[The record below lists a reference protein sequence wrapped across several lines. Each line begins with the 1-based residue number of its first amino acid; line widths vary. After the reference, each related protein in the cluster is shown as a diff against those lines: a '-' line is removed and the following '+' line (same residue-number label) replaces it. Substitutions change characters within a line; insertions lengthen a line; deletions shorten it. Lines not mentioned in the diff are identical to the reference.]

1 MTTQLL
7 RTNRKTAVIG
17 PFLLA
22 VLILLFTSSFLSA
35 QPQTERVYLSGTGSD
50 NTVTWD
56 FYCTGGRQ
64 SGAWTKIEVPS
75 CWEQQGFGEY
85 TYGVN
90 FYGKKTHPGI
100 STEHGLYKHTFIAP
114 EAWQGKT
121 IILIFEG
128 VMTDTRV
135 TINGTKAGDV
145 HQGGFYRFQ
154 YNITNYMK
162 FGEENLLEVE
172 VKKESEDAS
181 VNLAERRGDYWNFGG
196 IFRPV
201 FLEVKPATYIHRTAI
216 YAKADGTFFAEVYL
230 GEASSEKLN
239 VEAQLYTLDGKKVG
253 KEAIGKVIDAGDK
266 AIVRASFD
274 EIELWT
280 PETPNLY
287 EVRIQLKKGEEI
299 LHEVADKIGFRTVE
313 IREGDGFYVNGVRVN
328 LRGVNRHSFR
338 PELGRTMNKEANYAD
353 VRLMKAMNMNT
364 VRLSHYPADPE
375 FLDDCDELG
384 LYVLNEIAGW
394 HGRYNTGV
402 GRKIVKETVVRDVN
416 HPSVIIWDNGNE
428 GGWNVELD
436 DDFHLYDP
444 QKRPVIHPQQD
455 LAGLETMHYRSYG
468 ETQEYLRGPLLFFPT
483 EFLHGLYDG
492 GHGAGLY
499 DYWKLMYSHPNCIG
513 GLLWVLSD
521 EGIMRTDLG
530 NKIDNDGNHGADGI
544 VGPSHEKEGSF
555 YTIKEIWSPVYI
567 DLDKLPNSFDGNI
580 PVENRFDFT
589 NLKDCLFEYELVQFG
604 NEEDYQSKKILKSGK
619 LKSPDIAPHKR
630 GFLQVSLDLSG
641 ADALYLKATDP
652 SGEEIFTWSW
662 VLDHQGTIQNEIAD
676 SKPFVEFTGWFLK
689 LGIGDL
695 ELRFDRNTGMLNEV
709 VKAGNKISFSN
720 GPRFVAFRRGDRSLD
735 GWVIEQDTKGVDRIY
750 NDISGESKL
759 IDLQISSTDEIAMI
773 EARFEGQLRS
783 VTWTVNT
790 KGELKLDYTYQ
801 YDGVVELMGIQ
812 FDYPEEQMISKKWLG
827 EGPYRVWQN
836 RVRGTE
842 FNIWE
847 QTYNDPIPGE
857 TFEYPEFKGFFG
869 NWHWAD
875 FSTTEGNIQI
885 ATESNENYLGVFTP
899 RDGRDALL
907 FTFPEMGI
915 SVLDVI
921 PALRNK
927 VNTTDLI
934 GPSSKPKYV
943 KGEKSGTLWF
953 KFD

>member
-1 MTTQLL
+1 MTTQLF
-7 RTNRKTAVIG
+7 KKQH
-17 PFLLA
+17 LA
-22 VLILLFTSSFLSA
+22 KPIALLFMVIVFATSGFA
-35 QPQTERVYLSGTGSD
+35 QTTTERVYLSGTGSD
-50 NTVTWD
+50 NTVSWD
-56 FYCTGGRQ
+56 FYCTGGRN
-64 SGAWTKIEVPS
+64 SGEWTTIEVPS
-75 CWEQQGFGEY
+75 CWEQQGFGNY

-100 STEHGLYKHTFIAP
+100 STEHGLYKHTFHAP
-114 EAWQGKT
+114 AEWQGKT

-128 VMTDTRV
+128 VMTDARV
-135 TINGTKAGDV
+135 AINGKKAGDV

-154 YNITNYMK
+154 YNITNYVK
-162 FGEENLLEVE
+162 YGEDNLLEVE
-172 VKKESEDAS
+172 VKKESDDAS
-181 VNLAERRGDYWNFGG
+181 VNLAERRADYWNFGG

-201 FLEVKPATYIHRTAI
+201 FLEVKPTQYIDRTAI
-216 YAKADGTFFAEVYL
+216 DAKADGSFLAEVYL
-230 GEASSEKLN
+230 GEASSENLA
-239 VEAQLYTLDGKKVG
+239 VEAELYSLDGKKVG
-253 KEAIGKVIDAGDK
+253 KTASAKIVSAGDK
-266 AIVRASFD
+266 AIVRANF
-274 EIELWT
+274 ENVKQWT
-280 PETPNLY
+280 PEMPNLY
-287 EVRIQLKKGEEI
+287 QVKIQLKKGEI
-299 LHEVADKIGFRTVE
+299 VLHEVADKIGFRTIE
-313 IREGDGFYVNGVRVN
+313 IREGDGFYVNNVRVN

-338 PELGRTMNKEANYAD
+338 PESGRTLNKEANYVD
-353 VRLMKAMNMNT
+353 VCLIKEMNMNT

-375 FLDDCDELG
+375 FLDACDELG
-384 LYVLNEIAGW
+384 LYVLNEIGGW

-402 GRKIVKETVVRDVN
+402 GSKIVKETVVRDVN
-416 HPSVIIWDNGNE
+416 HPSVVIWDNGNE

-455 LAGLETMHYRSYG
+455 LSGLETMHYRSYG

-499 DYWKLMYSHPNCIG
+499 DYWKMMYPHPNCIG

-544 VGPSHEKEGSF
+544 VGPHHEKEGSLN
-555 YTIKEIWSPVYI
+555 TIKEIWSPVYI
-567 DLDKLPNSFDGNI
+567 DFEKLPENFDGKI
-580 PVENRFDFT
+580 PVENRYDFT
-589 NLKDCLFEYELVQFG
+589 NLKECSFEYELVKFG
-604 NEEDYQSKKILKSGK
+604 STDNYQSKEIVKSGAV
-619 LKSPDIAPHKR
+619 KSPDIAPHKD
-630 GFLQVSLDLSG
+630 GFVEIKSDFSG
-641 ADALYLKATDP
+641 ADALYLKATDKF
-652 SGEEIFTWSW
+652 GKEIFTWSW
-662 VLDHQGTIQNEIAD
+662 ILQNQKPIQNTITD
-676 SKPFVEFTGWFLK
+676 NKPFVEFTGWFLK
-689 LGIGDL
+689 LGVGDL

-709 VKAGNKISFSN
+709 VKAEKKISFSN

-735 GWVIEQDTKGVDRIY
+735 GWVIEQETKGVTRVY
-750 NDISGESKL
+750 NDVSGESKL
-759 IDLQISSTDEIAMI
+759 IDLQTDSNDEMATI
-773 EARFEGQLRS
+773 EVKFAGQLRS
-783 VTWTVNT
+783 VKWTVNSN
-790 KGELKLDYTYQ
+790 GEVQLDYTYR

-812 FDYPEEQMISKKWLG
+812 FDYPEEKVLSKQWLG

-836 RVRGTE
+836 RLHGTQ

-869 NWHWAD
+869 NWHWAN
-875 FSTTEGNIQI
+875 FKTTEGRFTI
-885 ATESNENYLGVFTP
+885 ATRSSQNYLGVYTP

-907 FTFPEMGI
+907 FTFPQMGI

-921 PALRNK
+921 PAIRNK
-927 VNTTDLI
+927 VNATDLI

-943 KGEKSGTLWF
+943 QGEKSGILWF